1 MLSATVVAVKSLP
14 SEQVTPSARVR
25 VTVVPSTF
33 HSVASWDW
41 ISPDFASTAT
51 RLS

>member
-14 SEQVTPSARVR
+14 SAQVMPFARVS

-33 HSVASWDW
+33 QSVASCDS
-41 ISPDFASTAT
+41 ISPV
-51 RLS
+51 